1 MSYDYLLAVPVFI
14 AIIIFGGLIV
24 VGNERQKR
32 ELYRIRQVAEKWAME
47 ELRIKRGQAARQT
60 QIPDPIKW
68 LSAAASKAVEDA
80 NVSLYSQQTYSAPE
94 ALSFLDEKTS
104 RKYVFTLIAP
114 DPIRQLA
121 KKRNKKTAR
130 LGQVHPLAHV
140 TRKAA
145 VIEMNMLTA
154 GLLFDIELPIAWQ
167 QLTGETTTAE
177 KMWLYIM

>member
-1 MSYDYLLAVPVFI
+1 MLYDYLLAIPVFL
-14 AIIIFGGLIV
+14 AIIIFGALIV

-68 LSAAASKAVEDA
+68 LSGAISKATESA
-80 NVSLYSQQTYSAPE
+80 AVSLYSKQQYSEPE
-94 ALSFLDEKTS
+94 ALSFLDEKS
-104 RKYVFTLIAP
+104 GHKYVLTLIAP
-114 DPIRQLA
+114 AGVRRWA
-121 KKRNKKTAR
+121 KKRSKKTAR
-130 LGQVHPLAHV
+130 LGQVHPLAHGN
-140 TRKAA
+140 RKEG

-154 GLLFDIELPIAWQ
+154 GLLFDIELPIAWH
-167 QLTGETTTAE
+167 QLTGETTIAE